1 LDEAR
6 RVGGVAQRLSQ
17 LIDRRVQ
24 AVVEVNEGIG
34 RPDLGA
40 KLFPIY
46 YFARVTEQD
55 SENAKG
61 LFLQFDPQALLMKFP
76 RTQV

>member
-1 LDEAR
+1 M
-6 RVGGVAQRLSQ
+6 
-17 LIDRRVQ
+17 
-24 AVVEVNEGIG
+24 
-34 RPDLGA
+34 GA
-40 KLFPIY
+40 KFFPIY

-55 SENAKG
+55 GENAKG